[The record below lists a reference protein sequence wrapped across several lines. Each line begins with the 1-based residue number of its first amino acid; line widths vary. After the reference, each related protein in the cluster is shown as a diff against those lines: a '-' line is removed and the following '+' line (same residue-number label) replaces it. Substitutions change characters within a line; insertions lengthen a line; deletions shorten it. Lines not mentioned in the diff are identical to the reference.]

1 MRRALCMLMAGAFVS
16 LPLMLVGAQSA
27 PGPASAAQ
35 GATLLQLLD
44 AVAEIELAAMD
55 GRELGQRE
63 IEDLEQIAIA
73 ADTVGAVDLAARA
86 RLLLVLTR
94 PATVRPE
101 AQPDVTAGLSPP
113 RERRL
118 VRGDTRYRTL
128 SYVLASGGV
137 TAFGVS
143 GALYALAERDFQRW
157 RTAEDQTAGEELFQA
172 WRGYELL
179 GLGLGGVALLSVGI
193 GLPLLHQVAVE
204 PTALATPPGQPFY
217 TERERQERLIAL
229 YSERGR
235 IVLDLNELDERET
248 RRTLVSRIGLT
259 TGIVGTVSS
268 ITMFALAEGLYRR
281 YVDAPF
287 SDEAERLGRQ
297 VELFD
302 RLAVISGGL
311 ALAGYGTTVGV
322 STMAQNREQ
331 LESRLR
337 GVNRQIIELR
347 MAPLAEL
354 P

>member
-1 MRRALCMLMAGAFVS
+1 MRRAPSMVIVAAFVA
-16 LPLMLVGAQSA
+16 LPLASVGAQSA
-27 PGPASAAQ
+27 PGPTGTAQ

-44 AVAEIELAAMD
+44 AVAEIELAVMD
-55 GRELGQRE
+55 RRDIRRQE
-63 IEDLEQIAIA
+63 IEDLEQIASA
-73 ADTVGAVDLAARA
+73 ADTIGAVDLAARA

-94 PATVRPE
+94 PETVRPE
-101 AQPDVTAGLSPP
+101 APPEVTAGLSPS
-113 RERRL
+113 RDRQL
-118 VRGDTRYRTL
+118 VRGDARYRTL

-157 RTAEDQTAGEELFQA
+157 RTTTDQAEGEELFQA

-179 GLGLGGVALLSVGI
+179 SLGLGGAAVLSVGI
-193 GLPLLHQVAVE
+193 GLPLLHHVAVE
-204 PTALATPPGQPFY
+204 PASLATPPGQPFY
-217 TERERQERLIAL
+217 TERERQERLLAL

-235 IVLDLNELDERET
+235 IVLDLNELDEREA
-248 RRTLVSRIGLT
+248 RRTLVSRIGLA
-259 TGIVGTVSS
+259 TGIVGTISS
-268 ITMFALAEGLYRR
+268 VTMFALAEGLYRQ
-281 YVDAPF
+281 YVEAPF

-302 RLAVISGGL
+302 GLALISGGL
-311 ALAGYGTTVGV
+311 ALAGYGTTVGI
-322 STMAQNREQ
+322 STMTQSRTQ

-337 GVNRQIIELR
+337 RVNRQIIELR